1 IVGRHASAFNVI
13 NFSNGT
19 RFTPAQRQGQFSHGF
34 YVRGGF
40 FFIPRCLE
48 LNGRISGLF
57 ADDIPVFSGNR
68 VVRFDPFNQG
78 WEYTLGM
85 TYYPT
90 GHSYL
95 KIQAEGAYV
104 RHSPISAEKS
114 EFVAGTHES
123 DLIGRV
129 QLQLEF

>member
-1 IVGRHASAFNVI
+1 MGLAPDGGLALPQEYPQISRNTLDAWRKLSYPELAFEI
-13 NFSNGT
+13 LS
-19 RFTPAQRQGQFSHGF
+19 
-34 YVRGGF
+34 
-40 FFIPRCLE
+40 
-48 LNGRISGLF
+48 LF